1 MAATPAIS
9 ALERGDATF
18 SIHPY
23 SMDLSDDL
31 SYGEAVAE
39 QLGVDPNSLFKTL
52 IAIIDEQPVVAVIPV
67 STTLS
72 LKKLATAGKGKKAEM
87 ADPADAERWTGYQTG
102 GISPFGQKRTLPT
115 FVDETAEIFETVLTS
130 GGKRGIQIEF
140 APSIFAELLGAIFGD
155 LTP

>member
-9 ALERGDATF
+9 ALERGEASF

-23 SMDLSDDL
+23 PMELSDEL

-39 QLGVDPNSLFKTL
+39 QLGVDPDSLFKTL
-52 IAIIDEQPVVAVIPV
+52 IATIDEQPVVAVIPV

-102 GISPFGQKRTLPT
+102 GISPFGQRRSLPT
-115 FVDETAEIFETVLTS
+115 FVDETADIFETVFTS
-130 GGKRGIQIEF
+130 GGKRGIQLEF
-140 APSIFAELLGAIFGD
+140 APSVFAELLDATFCD